1 MRIMNFSTIILSHSL
16 EKLSKHA
23 CCLSDAN
30 LKEAGNQHADI
41 DLMEF

>member
-1 MRIMNFSTIILSHSL
+1 MWIMNFGTIILFHSL

-30 LKEAGNQHADI
+30 LKEAGNQHADT